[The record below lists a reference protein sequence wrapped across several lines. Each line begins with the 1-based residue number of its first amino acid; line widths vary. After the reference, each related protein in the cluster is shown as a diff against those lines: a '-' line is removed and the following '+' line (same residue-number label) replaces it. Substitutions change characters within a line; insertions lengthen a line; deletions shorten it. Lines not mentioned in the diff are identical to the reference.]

1 MSLHKYA
8 PFFIGEKKKVLM
20 LIAFILPQN
29 KILRI
34 MYDIVTNEL
43 FEIAILGI
51 IMLNMS
57 IMMWQH
63 YDQPRIISD
72 TLHILFSLIYYF
84 ILK

>member
-1 MSLHKYA
+1 
-8 PFFIGEKKKVLM
+8 M

-63 YDQPRIISD
+63 YDQPTIISD
-72 TLHILFSLIYYF
+72 THHILFSLIYYF

>member
-1 MSLHKYA
+1 
-8 PFFIGEKKKVLM
+8 M
-20 LIAFILPQN
+20 LIAFVLPQN

-72 TLHILFSLIYYF
+72 TLLSLIH
-84 ILK
+84 I

>member
-1 MSLHKYA
+1 
-8 PFFIGEKKKVLM
+8 M
-20 LIAFILPQN
+20 LIAFTLPQN

-72 TLHILFSLIYYF
+72 TLHIFFSPIYYF
-84 ILK
+84 ILKRS

>member
-1 MSLHKYA
+1 
-8 PFFIGEKKKVLM
+8 
-20 LIAFILPQN
+20 
-29 KILRI
+29 